1 MLGSQICFWSSVL
14 LILHV
19 YVGYPLGIYLWARR
33 RNKKNGDNK
42 DLGQTLNTRSLPSIT
57 VLIPAHNEERWISQ
71 KIENALELG
80 YPRDRLQVLVACDGC
95 TDATVAIARQY
106 LDRGVDVY
114 NYQPRSGKTAIL
126 NRAIPIA
133 RGEIVLL
140 TDANAMLTPDTA
152 SILVSH
158 FQDPKIGCVT
168 GERVCLP
175 TTGTATKG
183 EGLYWRYEAWI
194 KNSESLLGSCL
205 GSHGQV
211 MAIRKSLFREI
222 PVIGDDFYIPM
233 KMLITE
239 KVQIRF
245 EPRAKALIPSAAN
258 LRLELERKIRSHVSL
273 LRDLSYL
280 RAGLNPFKSEIW
292 WRFLS
297 HHILRLLVP
306 FAMITALLF
315 AISLWD
321 TSAFYRAMA
330 AAQFV
335 FYSAAA
341 VGALLQG
348 IGICPLVVY
357 IPFYFVFAN
366 SAVFMAWI
374 RWARGKH
381 QYAWQTTERILPK
394 RSAIKSLRF

>member
-1 MLGSQICFWSSVL
+1 VLGSQICFWSSVL

-19 YVGYPLGIYLWARR
+19 YVGYPLGIYLWAHR
-33 RNKKNGDNK
+33 RNKRNGNNK
-42 DLGQTLNTRSLPSIT
+42 DVGQTPGTCLPSIT

-71 KIENALELG
+71 KIENALELE
-80 YPRDRLQVLVACDGC
+80 YPRDRVQVLVACDGC
-95 TDATVAIARQY
+95 ADATVAIARQY
-106 LDRGVDVY
+106 SDRGVDVFD
-114 NYQPRSGKTAIL
+114 YQPRSGKTATL
-126 NRAIPIA
+126 NRAVPMA

-140 TDANAMLTPDTA
+140 TDANALLTSDTA
-152 SILVSH
+152 SLLVSH
-158 FQDPKIGCVT
+158 FRDPIIGCVT

-175 TTGTATKG
+175 TQGTATKG

-233 KMLITE
+233 RMLITE

-245 EPRAKALIPSAAN
+245 EPRAKGLIPSAAN

-273 LRDLSYL
+273 LRDLPYL

-292 WRFLS
+292 WQFLS
-297 HHILRLLVP
+297 HHVLRLLVP
-306 FAMITALLF
+306 FAMVTALLF
-315 AISLWD
+315 AISLWK
-321 TSAFYRAMA
+321 TSGLYRAMA
-330 AAQFV
+330 VAQCV
-335 FYSAAA
+335 FYAAAA
-341 VGALLQG
+341 VGALLQA
-348 IGICPLVVY
+348 IGIRPAVVY

-366 SAVFMAWI
+366 AAVFLAWV
-374 RWARGKH
+374 RWARRRH
-381 QYAWQTTERILPK
+381 QYAWQSTERILPQAP
-394 RSAIKSLRF
+394 AIKNLRF